1 MRLALAMIAVLPLAG
16 LHGAEARRPNIVF
29 FLSDDHAAQAIGA
42 YGSKA
47 GRTPNIDRLAREGAL
62 FENCFCVNSICV
74 PSRACVLTGRYS
86 HANGVRTNADA
97 LPEGSVT
104 FPRLLRE
111 AGYSTAIIGKWH
123 LRTDPEG
130 FDHWCVL
137 PGQGA
142 YFDPAMVENGARQKC
157 PGYVSEVITEKALAW
172 LKSRDRGRPF
182 CLLVHHKAPHANWEV
197 GPREAGIFEGGT
209 IPEPENLHDDLAGR
223 SGAVRS
229 HRLFVGRPQWEL
241 HFEKRF
247 GPIPAHVPEENVRG
261 WVYQRYIKD
270 YLRCAASVD
279 TGVGRVLDFLDGEGL
294 AASTVVIYSSDQG
307 FFLGEHGLY
316 DKRLMY
322 EESIRMPLLVRWPGV
337 AAAGARIGEMVLNV
351 DFAPTFIDIAGALA
365 PTELHGR
372 SMVPLFRR
380 ERPRDWRTS
389 FYYRYYEAGYG
400 LGPIEGVRTMT
411 HKLIRYGF
419 ADGGTE
425 LFDLGEDPSEMRNIV
440 TEPAAE
446 AVARSLSDELTRLR
460 EQLGAPGL

>member
-1 MRLALAMIAVLPLAG
+1 MRVILAMIAVLPLAG
-16 LHGAEARRPNIVF
+16 LRGAEPVRPNIVLF
-29 FLSDDHAAQAIGA
+29 FSDDHAAQAIGA
-42 YGSKA
+42 YGSEV
-47 GRTPNIDRLAREGAL
+47 GRTPNIDRLAREGAV

-111 AGYSTAIIGKWH
+111 AGYATAIIGKWH
-123 LRTDPEG
+123 LKTDPEG

-142 YFDPAMVENGARQKC
+142 YFDPAMIENGARQKC

-182 CLLVHHKAPHANWEV
+182 CLLVQHKAPHANWEV
-197 GPREAGIFEGGT
+197 GPGEEAIFEGET
-209 IPEPENLHDDLAGR
+209 IPEPESLHEDLAGR
-223 SGAVRS
+223 SEAVRS

-247 GPIPAHVPEENVRG
+247 GPIPADVPEEKVRG

-279 TGVGRVLDFLDGEGL
+279 TGVGRVLDLLDGEGL
-294 AASTVVIYSSDQG
+294 AGNTVVVYSSDQG

-322 EESIRMPLLVRWPGV
+322 EESIRMPLIVRWPGV
-337 AAAGARIGEMVLNV
+337 VAAGARIGAMALNV
-351 DFAPTFIDIAGALA
+351 DFAPTLIEVAGVLA
-365 PTELHGR
+365 PADLHGR
-372 SMVPLFRR
+372 SLVPLFRG

-389 FYYRYYEAGYG
+389 FYYRYYEVGYG
-400 LGPIEGVRTMT
+400 LGPIEGVRTME

-419 ADGGTE
+419 SDGGTE
-425 LFDLGEDPSEMRNIV
+425 LYDLEKDPSEMRNIV
-440 TEPAAE
+440 AEPTAR
-446 AVARSLSDELTRLR
+446 AVAGSLSKELARLR